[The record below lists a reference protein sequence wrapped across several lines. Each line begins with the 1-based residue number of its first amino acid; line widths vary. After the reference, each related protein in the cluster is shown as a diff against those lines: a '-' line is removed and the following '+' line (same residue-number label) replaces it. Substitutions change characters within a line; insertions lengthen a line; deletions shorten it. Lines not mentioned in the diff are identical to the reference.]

1 MQFRICH
8 RLCCY
13 STCVVKVEERDE
25 QCLLPLDETCPLIT
39 WATVRYNLVLTI
51 NIATP
56 QGGWVKRIK
65 LFGITSAHR
74 YYISSMRE
82 LFTYY

>member
-25 QCLLPLDETCPLIT
+25 QCLLPLDETCPLIRGL
-39 WATVRYNLVLTI
+39 RYNLVADYHQHCY
-51 NIATP
+51 ATR
-56 QGGWVKRIK
+56 WVGNKK
-65 LFGITSAHR
+65 N
-74 YYISSMRE
+74 
-82 LFTYY
+82 